1 MSDSLEI
8 NRTSVPVH
16 DATAHT
22 KTLRNLYYGRFGFAL
37 VWAVLLVLTAKT
49 INPGSAILLVIYPLF
64 DVVAAVIDYRSS
76 GSSRPKSLLYVNM
89 VLSLLAAIGI
99 AVTLTSGIPGVLR
112 IWGVW
117 AITAGLVQLIVAI
130 TRFRL
135 GGQTPML
142 LSGAISVVAGASFI
156 LTAAG
161 PKASLTAVG
170 GYAVLGGLFFLISAI
185 RLHLVVAKAA
195 NADH

>member
-8 NRTSVPVH
+8 NRTGVPA
-16 DATAHT
+16 DATSNT
-22 KTLRNLYYGRFGFAL
+22 KTLRNLYFGRFGFAI
-37 VWAVLLVLTAKT
+37 VWAILLVLTAKT

-76 GSSRPKSLLYVNM
+76 GYSRPKGLLYVNM
-89 VLSLLAAIGI
+89 ALSLLAAIGI
-99 AVTLTSGIPGVLR
+99 AVTLASGIPGILR

-117 AITAGLVQLIVAI
+117 AITAGIVQLIVAI

-135 GGQTPML
+135 GGQIPMI
-142 LSGAISVVAGASFI
+142 LSGAISVVAGADFI

-161 PKASLTAVG
+161 PKASLTTVG

-185 RLHLVVAKAA
+185 RLRLVVATVA
-195 NADH
+195 NAND